1 MLAAFHLQAGFVADD
16 SQSNVGG
23 RYAQALFDLASDA
36 DQIAAI
42 EADLNALKAMRAES
56 ADFRRLLDSPVF
68 DAADRSRAL
77 NAVAERAGFQPL
89 TRKFLGLL
97 AANRRTSSLPQVI
110 EGYRRLSAERR
121 GALEAEVVTAV
132 PLTQPQRDSLAAAL
146 GQSLGMQTEISVRV
160 DPAIL
165 GGIRIKVGS
174 RLFDASVKTRLDQLK
189 FALQRA

>member
-1 MLAAFHLQAGFVADD
+1 VADD
-16 SQSNVGG
+16 SQSNLGG

-36 DQIAAI
+36 DAIGPI

-56 ADFRRLLDSPVF
+56 PDLRRLLDSPVF
-68 DAADRSRAL
+68 DSADRARAL
-77 NAVAERAGFQPL
+77 NALGERAAFQPL

-97 AANRRTSSLPQVI
+97 VANRRTSSLPQVI

>member
-1 MLAAFHLQAGFVADD
+1 MADD

-36 DQIAAI
+36 DHIAAV

-56 ADFRRLLDSPVF
+56 TDLRRLLDSPVF

-77 NAVAERAGFQPL
+77 NAIAERAGFQPL

-97 AANRRTSSLPQVI
+97 AANRRTSSLPAVI

-121 GALEAEVVTAV
+121 GAVAAEVVTAV
-132 PLTQPQRDSLAAAL
+132 PLSDAQRESLADAL
-146 GQSLGMQTEISVRV
+146 RQSLGKAAEVTLRV

-165 GGIRIKVGS
+165 GGLKIKVGS
-174 RLFDASVKTRLDQLK
+174 RLFDASVKSRLDQLK